1 MTTFLIVAAALIV
14 LFFAAA
20 YGTYR
25 FIFYSPNKTQ
35 NNDHTIP
42 VSTGMEE
49 QTEHI
54 HRMIDQLAAV
64 PYEEVKIT
72 SHDGLRLRGRYYHQR
87 DGAPLAICF
96 HGYRGTPTRDF
107 SGGSRVLAKL
117 GYNLLLVEE
126 RAHCAS
132 EGHTISFGVN
142 ERKDCLAWVFHFH
155 YRFPETEMLLVG
167 VSMGAATVLMAS
179 ALPLPDCVK
188 GIIADCPFTEPLE
201 IIKKTGQ
208 SFHIPPFVTAVM
220 APVAAR
226 LFGRFNLKGASALKA
241 IREAKVPI
249 LLIHGEDDTFVP
261 CTMSFQLHANAPEL
275 SELHTFPGAN
285 HGVSYVR
292 SARSRAPYVSEP
304 SAHAGEGPRRA
315 VSALRRARRI

>member
-1 MTTFLIVAAALIV
+1 MTTALIVLAVLIV

-25 FIFYSPNKTQ
+25 FIFYSPNATQ

-54 HRMIDQLAAV
+54 HRMIDQLNAV

-117 GYNLLLVEE
+117 GYNMLLVEE

-201 IIKKTGQ
+201 IIKKTGKDM
-208 SFHIPPFVTAVM
+208 HIPPFVTGVM

-226 LFGRFNLKGASALKA
+226 IFGSFNLKGASALKA
-241 IREAKVPI
+241 VHEAKVPI
-249 LLIHGEDDTFVP
+249 MLIYGEDDTFVP

-285 HGVSYVR
+285 HGVSYVQDP
-292 SARSRAPYVSEP
+292 ARYALLTENFSRRVLSE
-304 SAHAGEGPRRA
+304 GK
-315 VSALRRARRI
+315 ALLRL

>member
-1 MTTFLIVAAALIV
+1 MTTFLIVAAVLIV

-25 FIFYSPNKTQ
+25 FVFYSPNKTQ

-117 GYNLLLVEE
+117 GYNMLLVEE

-201 IIKKTGQ
+201 IIKKTGKDM
-208 SFHIPPFVTAVM
+208 HIPPFVTAVM
-220 APVAAR
+220 APAA
-226 LFGRFNLKGASALKA
+226 
-241 IREAKVPI
+241 
-249 LLIHGEDDTFVP
+249 
-261 CTMSFQLHANAPEL
+261 AP
-275 SELHTFPGAN
+275 P
-285 HGVSYVR
+285 
-292 SARSRAPYVSEP
+292 SARSRGWIIP
-304 SAHAGEGPRRA
+304 
-315 VSALRRARRI
+315 

>member
-1 MTTFLIVAAALIV
+1 MTTFFIVLAVLIV

-25 FIFYSPNKTQ
+25 FIFYSPNATQ

-155 YRFPETEMLLVG
+155 YRFPDTEMLLVG

-179 ALPLPDCVK
+179 ALPLPDCVR

-226 LFGRFNLKGASALKA
+226 LFGRFNLNGASALKA
-241 IREAKVPI
+241 I
-249 LLIHGEDDTFVP
+249 T
-261 CTMSFQLHANAPEL
+261 
-275 SELHTFPGAN
+275 
-285 HGVSYVR
+285 
-292 SARSRAPYVSEP
+292 ARTIP
-304 SAHAGEGPRRA
+304 SSP
-315 VSALRRARRI
+315 AR

>member
-1 MTTFLIVAAALIV
+1 MTTFLIILAVLIV

-25 FIFYSPNKTQ
+25 FVFYSPNKTQ

-54 HRMIDQLAAV
+54 HRMIDQLNAV

-117 GYNLLLVEE
+117 GYNMLLVEE

-201 IIKKTGQ
+201 IIKKTGKDM
-208 SFHIPPFVTAVM
+208 HIPPFVTGVM

-226 LFGRFNLKGASALKA
+226 IFGRFNLKGASALKA
-241 IREAKVPI
+241 VREAKVPI
-249 LLIHGEDDTFVP
+249 MLIHGEDDTFVP

-275 SELHTFPGAN
+275 TELHTFPGAN
-285 HGVSYVR
+285 HGVSYVQDP
-292 SARSRAPYVSEP
+292 ARYALLTENFSRRVLSE
-304 SAHAGEGPRRA
+304 GK
-315 VSALRRARRI
+315 ALLRL

>member
-1 MTTFLIVAAALIV
+1 MTTALIILAVLIV

-25 FIFYSPNKTQ
+25 FIFYSPNATQ

-54 HRMIDQLAAV
+54 HRMIDQLNAV

-117 GYNLLLVEE
+117 GYNMLLVEE

-201 IIKKTGQ
+201 IIRKTGKDM
-208 SFHIPPFVTAVM
+208 HIPPFVTGVM
-220 APVAAR
+220 VPVAAR
-226 LFGRFNLKGASALKA
+226 IFGRFNLKGASAIKA
-241 IREAKVPI
+241 VHEAKVPI
-249 LLIHGEDDTFVP
+249 MLIHGEDDTFVP

-285 HGVSYVR
+285 HGVSYVQDP
-292 SARSRAPYVSEP
+292 ARYALLTENFSRRVL
-304 SAHAGEGPRRA
+304 GEGK
-315 VSALRRARRI
+315 ALLRL

>member
-1 MTTFLIVAAALIV
+1 MTTFFIVLAALIV

-25 FIFYSPNKTQ
+25 FVFYSPNKTQ

-42 VSTGMEE
+42 VSNGMEE
-49 QTEHI
+49 QAEHI
-54 HRMIDQLAAV
+54 HRMIDQLNAV
-64 PYEEVKIT
+64 TYEEVKIT

-117 GYNLLLVEE
+117 GYNMLLVEE

-201 IIKKTGQ
+201 IIKKTGKDM
-208 SFHIPPFVTAVM
+208 HIPPFVTAVM

-226 LFGRFNLKGASALKA
+226 VFGRFHLKGASALKA
-241 IREAKVPI
+241 VHEAKVPI

-285 HGVSYVR
+285 HGVSYVQDPTR
-292 SARSRAPYVSEP
+292 YAQLTAEFSRRVLSE
-304 SAHAGEGPRRA
+304 GK
-315 VSALRRARRI
+315 ALLRL

>member
-1 MTTFLIVAAALIV
+1 MTTFLIILAVLIV

-49 QTEHI
+49 QAEHI
-54 HRMIDQLAAV
+54 HRMIDQLNAV
-64 PYEEVKIT
+64 TYEEVKIT

-117 GYNLLLVEE
+117 GYNMLLVEE

-201 IIKKTGQ
+201 IIKKTGKDM
-208 SFHIPPFVTAVM
+208 HIPPFVTAVM

-226 LFGRFNLKGASALKA
+226 VFGRFHLKGASALKA
-241 IREAKVPI
+241 VQEAKVPI

-285 HGVSYVR
+285 HGVSYVQDPTR
-292 SARSRAPYVSEP
+292 YAQLTAEFSRRVLSE
-304 SAHAGEGPRRA
+304 GK
-315 VSALRRARRI
+315 ALLRL

>member
-1 MTTFLIVAAALIV
+1 MTTFFIILAVLIV
-14 LFFAAA
+14 LFFAGA

-25 FIFYSPNKTQ
+25 FVFYSPNATQ

-42 VSTGMEE
+42 VSTGMEQ

-72 SHDGLRLRGRYYHQR
+72 SHDGLRLRGRYYYQC

-126 RAHCAS
+126 RAHCGS

-179 ALPLPDCVK
+179 ALPLPDCVR

-201 IIKKTGQ
+201 IIKKTGKDM
-208 SFHIPPFVTAVM
+208 HIPPFVTAVM

-226 LFGRFNLKGASALKA
+226 LFGRFNLRGASALQAVK
-241 IREAKVPI
+241 EAKVPI

-261 CTMSFQLHANAPEL
+261 CTMSFQLHAAAPEL

-285 HGVSYVR
+285 HGVSYVQDP
-292 SARSRAPYVSEP
+292 ARYALLTEQFSRRVL
-304 SAHAGEGPRRA
+304 GEGK
-315 VSALRRARRI
+315 ALLRL

>member
-1 MTTFLIVAAALIV
+1 MITFLIILAVLIV

-25 FIFYSPNKTQ
+25 FIFYSPNATQ

-49 QTEHI
+49 QAEHI

-201 IIKKTGQ
+201 IIKKTGKDM
-208 SFHIPPFVTAVM
+208 HIPPFVTGVM

-241 IREAKVPI
+241 VHEAKVPI
-249 LLIHGEDDTFVP
+249 MLIHGEDDTFVP

-275 SELHTFPGAN
+275 TELHTFPGAN
-285 HGVSYVR
+285 HGVSYVQDP
-292 SARSRAPYVSEP
+292 ARYALLTENFSRRVL
-304 SAHAGEGPRRA
+304 GEGK
-315 VSALRRARRI
+315 ALLRL